1 MLNIG
6 VKWLTDKPS
15 TQLNFMGDY
24 KMLYLANA
32 FSLQMLSVASQI
44 ETFNLSHEV
53 AAQLVK
59 ERKHHCV
66 IGHSDTA
73 MVVGIQLGVFVMPN
87 RESIK
92 LHPGDAVLVAQV
104 VGGRLPE
111 GATELPEG
119 IRIEYILVKIMGTN
133 TSTPTFSE
141 FEKKV
146 KMCQYGFKP
155 CERCQ
160 PHICFSEAV

>member
-1 MLNIG
+1 
-6 VKWLTDKPS
+6 
-15 TQLNFMGDY
+15 
-24 KMLYLANA
+24 MLYLANA
-32 FSLQMLSVASQI
+32 FSLQMLSSASKI
-44 ETFNLSHEV
+44 ETFTLGREV
-53 AAQLVK
+53 AAKLVSEK
-59 ERKHHCV
+59 KHHCI

-87 RESIK
+87 RESVK

-119 IRIEYILVKIMGTN
+119 TRIEYILVKVMGTN
-133 TSTPTFSE
+133 TSAPTLSE
-141 FEKKV
+141 FEDKV
-146 KMCQYGFKP
+146 KMCQYGFRP

-160 PHICFSEAV
+160 PHICFQEEV